1 MTKKTLSPK
10 NIAVLCFLVFLFA
23 PAKIIQCVMLA
34 VVLGIVLSRLYS
46 AVLKRSLAVSRP
58 VTFLRAACGDTPTL
72 SFTVTNNSRLTAFVC
87 YVHDNQG
94 TLSLAGGQ
102 NRFLFS
108 LRPHEMRSVSY
119 SVFGTSRGVY
129 RIGPVTLSASDPLGL
144 FPFTMSFQAE
154 CKVLMHPAEIRYP
167 ITLDSGIP
175 QGSMNI
181 HNICYED
188 VTMRRSL
195 REYKSGD
202 ELKRINWR
210 ASAKYGNLFTN
221 EYQNTFDCPV
231 FVFLNLALD
240 DYPLEQRYDKG
251 EKAIKIA
258 AQIVRNAEMLR
269 QKCGFAAYATD
280 FPYLPPA
287 SNQAGCILD
296 VLALIQME
304 KGSLTYNPM
313 ETLKH
318 KLPDRTR
325 IFIVGPD
332 TVQEAERTL

>member
-10 NIAVLCFLVFLFA
+10 AVATLCFIVFLFA
-23 PAKIIQCVMLA
+23 PAKIIQCVTLA
-34 VVLGIVLSRLYS
+34 VVIGVVLSRLYS
-46 AVLKRSLAVSRP
+46 AALKRSLFVERP
-58 VTFLRAACGDTPTL
+58 ATFLRAACGDIFTL
-72 SFTVTNNSRLTAFVC
+72 SLTVTNRSRLPAFVC
-87 YVHDNQG
+87 YIYDSQG
-94 TLSLAGGQ
+94 ALLPAAGQ
-102 NRFLFS
+102 NRFLCS
-108 LRPHEMRSVSY
+108 LRPGELKTFSRT
-119 SVFGTSRGVY
+119 VFGTARGMY
-129 RIGPVTLSASDPLGL
+129 IAGPTSVTASDPLGL
-144 FPFTMSFQAE
+144 FPFTLSFPAE
-154 CKVLMHPAEIRYP
+154 CKVLIHPAEVRYP
-167 ITLDSGIP
+167 VTLESGIP

-210 ASAKYGNLFTN
+210 ASAKYGTLFTN

-258 AQIVRNAEMLR
+258 AQIVRNAEMLH
-269 QKCGFAAYATD
+269 QKCGFAAYAAG

-296 VLALIQME
+296 ILALIQME
-304 KGSLTYNPM
+304 KGTLTYNPA
-313 ETLKH
+313 ETLKY

-325 IFIVGPD
+325 IFKVGPE
-332 TVQEAERTL
+332 TVQEAERAL

>member
-1 MTKKTLSPK
+1 MTKKSLSPK
-10 NIAVLCFLVFLFA
+10 AIAVLCFLVFLFA
-23 PAKIIQCVMLA
+23 PAKIIQCVALA
-34 VVLGIVLSRLYS
+34 VVIGVILSRLYS
-46 AVLKRSLAVSRP
+46 AVLKRSLVVNRP
-58 VTFLRAACGDTPTL
+58 VTFLRAACGDNFTL
-72 SFTVTNNSRLTAFVC
+72 SFTITNNSRLTAFVC
-87 YVHDNQG
+87 YVHDNHG

-108 LRPHEMRSVSY
+108 LRPREMKSVSY
-119 SVFGTSRGVY
+119 SVFATMRGMY
-129 RIGPVTLSASDPLGL
+129 RIGPVTMSASDPLGL
-144 FPFTMSFQAE
+144 FPFTVSFPAE
-154 CKVLMHPAEIRYP
+154 CKILIHPAEIRYP

-210 ASAKYGNLFTN
+210 ASAKYGNLYTN

-258 AQIVRNAEMLR
+258 AAIVRNAEMLH

-325 IFIVGPD
+325 IFIIGPD
-332 TVQEAERTL
+332 TVQEAEKTL

>member
-1 MTKKTLSPK
+1 MTRKSLSPTSA
-10 NIAVLCFLVFLFA
+10 AVFCFIVFLFV
-23 PAKIIQCVMLA
+23 PVKIIQCIMLS
-34 VVLGIVLSRLYS
+34 VVIGVILSRLYS

-58 VTFLRAACGDTPTL
+58 VTFLRAACGDTFAL
-72 SFTVTNNSRLTAFVC
+72 SFTVTNNSRLPAFVC

-94 TLSLAGGQ
+94 TLSLAAGQ
-102 NRFLFS
+102 NRFLFT
-108 LRPHEMRSVSY
+108 LRAHEMRSVSY
-119 SVFGTSRGVY
+119 TVFGTSRGIY
-129 RIGPVTLSASDPLGL
+129 RIGPVTVSASDPLGI
-144 FPFTMSFQAE
+144 FPFTISFDAE
-154 CKVLMHPAEIRYP
+154 SKILMHPAEIRYP

-258 AQIVRNAEMLR
+258 AQIVRNAEMLH

-296 VLALIQME
+296 ILATIQME
-304 KGSLTYNPM
+304 KGAVNYDPM
-313 ETLKH
+313 QTLKQ

-332 TVQEAERTL
+332 TVQEAEKTL

>member
-1 MTKKTLSPK
+1 MTKKSLSPTSA
-10 NIAVLCFLVFLFA
+10 AVFCFIVFLFV
-23 PAKIIQCVMLA
+23 PVKIIQCIMLS
-34 VVLGIVLSRLYS
+34 VVIGVILSRLYS

-58 VTFLRAACGDTPTL
+58 VTFLRAACGDTFTL
-72 SFTVTNNSRLTAFVC
+72 SFTVTNNSRLPAFVC

-94 TLSLAGGQ
+94 SLSLANGQ
-102 NRFLFS
+102 NRFLFT

-119 SVFGTSRGVY
+119 TVFGTSRGIY
-129 RIGPVTLSASDPLGL
+129 RIGPVIVSASDPLGI
-144 FPFTMSFQAE
+144 FPFSVSFDAE

-167 ITLDSGIP
+167 IVLDSGIP
-175 QGSMNI
+175 QGSMSI
-181 HNICYED
+181 QNICYED

-195 REYKSGD
+195 REYRSGD

-258 AQIVRNAEMLR
+258 AEIVRNAEMLH
-269 QKCGFAAYATD
+269 QKCGFASYAKD

-296 VLALIQME
+296 ILATIQME

-313 ETLKH
+313 ETLKLR
-318 KLPDRTR
+318 LPDRTR

-332 TVQEAERTL
+332 TVQEAEKTL

>member
-1 MTKKTLSPK
+1 MTKKSLSPK
-10 NIAVLCFLVFLFA
+10 AIAVLCFLVFLFA
-23 PAKIIQCVMLA
+23 PAKIIQCVALA
-34 VVLGIVLSRLYS
+34 VVIGVILSRLYS
-46 AVLKRSLAVSRP
+46 AVLKRSLVVNRP
-58 VTFLRAACGDTPTL
+58 VTFLRAACGDNFTL
-72 SFTVTNNSRLTAFVC
+72 SFTITNNSRLTAFVC
-87 YVHDNQG
+87 YVHDNHG

-108 LRPHEMRSVSY
+108 LRPREMKSVSY
-119 SVFGTSRGVY
+119 SVFATMRGMY
-129 RIGPVTLSASDPLGL
+129 RIGPVTMSASDPLGL
-144 FPFTMSFQAE
+144 FPFTVSFPAE
-154 CKVLMHPAEIRYP
+154 CKILIHPAEIRYP

-210 ASAKYGNLFTN
+210 ASAKYGNLYTN

-258 AQIVRNAEMLR
+258 AAILRNAEMLH

-313 ETLKH
+313 ETLKQ

-332 TVQEAERTL
+332 TVQEVDKTL